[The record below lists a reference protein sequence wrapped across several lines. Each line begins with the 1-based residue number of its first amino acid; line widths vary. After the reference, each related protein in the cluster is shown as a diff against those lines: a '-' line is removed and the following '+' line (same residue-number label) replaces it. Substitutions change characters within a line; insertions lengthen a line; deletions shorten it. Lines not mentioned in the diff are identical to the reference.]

1 MRSSKWFWSAKGT
14 ACRQHN
20 VSNSGGPAG
29 PVLRPVLAGAWL
41 LLAAA
46 TLAHGEYG
54 RPVLTRDVGLD
65 QKLNAQIPLNLV
77 FRNEAGQNVP
87 LSTYFTTQPV
97 VLALVYYR
105 CPNLCDVT
113 LNEMVTSL
121 RRISLQPGKDYQVVV
136 VSFDPR
142 ETPDLA
148 ASKKANLQKEF
159 REPGQS
165 PRTGFKEGWHFLT
178 GQQDPISKLAAA
190 VGFRYKWDART
201 QQFIHAGGIMIATP
215 KGILSRYFYGVQYAP
230 ADMRMSLV
238 TASNNSIGSPVDQ
251 LLLFCFH
258 YDATQGK
265 YTLAIFNVIKLAGG
279 VTVLALGI
287 LLFFLLRHK
296 PASPAP
302 PQERWK
308 EAHHVH

>member
-1 MRSSKWFWSAKGT
+1 MRSSKWFQSAKNSAESRQGVKEPVFRT
-14 ACRQHN
+14 VVRSAC
-20 VSNSGGPAG
+20 V
-29 PVLRPVLAGAWL
+29 

-46 TLAHGEYG
+46 TLAHAEYG
-54 RPVLTRDVGLD
+54 RPVLTRGVGID
-65 QKLNAQIPLNLV
+65 QKLNSQIPLNLV

-87 LSTYFTTQPV
+87 LSTYFTAKPV

-113 LNEMVTSL
+113 MTEMVTSL
-121 RRISLQPGKDYQVVV
+121 RRVSLEPGKDYEVVI

-148 ASKKANLQKEF
+148 AAKKANYQKEF
-159 REPGQS
+159 REPGQAS
-165 PRTGFKEGWHFLT
+165 IRPGFNQGWHFLT
-178 GQQDPISKLAAA
+178 GTQDSISKLAAA
-190 VGFRYKWDART
+190 VGFRYKWDDRT
-201 QQFIHAGGIMIATP
+201 QQFVHAGGIMIATP

-230 ADMRMSLV
+230 ADMRMALV

-279 VTVLALGI
+279 LTVLALGI
-287 LLFFLLRHK
+287 LLYFLLRHK
-296 PASPAP
+296 PATPEPSKR
-302 PQERWK
+302 QWK
-308 EAHHVH
+308 EHHVH

>member
-1 MRSSKWFWSAKGT
+1 MRSSKWIRGARGKAENSQAIGEALSRTFVKG
-14 ACRQHN
+14 AC
-20 VSNSGGPAG
+20 
-29 PVLRPVLAGAWL
+29 L

-46 TLAHGEYG
+46 SLAHGEYG
-54 RPVLTRDVGLD
+54 RPVLTRGVGLD
-65 QKLNAQIPLNLV
+65 QKLNSQIPLNLV

-87 LSTYFTTQPV
+87 LSAYFTTKPV

-113 LNEMVTSL
+113 MTEMVTSL
-121 RRISLQPGKDYQVVV
+121 RRVALEPGKDYEVVI
-136 VSFDPR
+136 VSFDPK

-148 ASKKANLQKEF
+148 AAKKANYRKEF
-159 REPGQS
+159 REPGQKQA
-165 PRTGFKEGWHFLT
+165 RAGFNEGWHFLT
-178 GQQDPISKLAAA
+178 GQQDSISKLAAA
-190 VGFRYKWDART
+190 VGFRYKWDDRS

-230 ADMRMSLV
+230 ADMRMALV

-287 LLFFLLRHK
+287 LLYFLLRHK
-296 PASPAP
+296 PASPEP
-302 PQERWK
+302 PKRQWK
-308 EAHHVH
+308 EHHVH

>member
-1 MRSSKWFWSAKGT
+1 MRSSKWFFS
-14 ACRQHN
+14 
-20 VSNSGGPAG
+20 
-29 PVLRPVLAGAWL
+29 AWL

-54 RPVLTRDVGLD
+54 RPLLTRDVGLD
-65 QKLNAQIPLNLV
+65 QKLNAQIPLNLM
-77 FRNEAGQNVP
+77 FRNEAGQDIP
-87 LSTYFTTQPV
+87 LSTYFANKPV
-97 VLALVYYR
+97 ILSLVYYR

-121 RRISLQPGKDYQVVV
+121 RRVSLEPGKDYQVVV

-148 ASKKANLQKEF
+148 ASKKANLKKEF
-159 REPGQS
+159 REPGQTQ
-165 PRTGFKEGWHFLT
+165 PRPGFNDGWHFLT
-178 GQQDPISKLAAA
+178 GQQDAISKLAAA
-190 VGFRYKWDART
+190 VGFKYKWDDRT
-201 QQFIHAGGIMIATP
+201 KQFIHAAGIMVATP

-230 ADMRMSLV
+230 GDVRMSLV

-279 VTVLALGI
+279 ITVLALGI
-287 LLFFLLRHK
+287 LLYFLLRKK
-296 PASPAP
+296 PGSPAP

-308 EAHHVH
+308 EARHVH